1 MEIDRCDIESL
12 IAAVVYNSSGHC
24 RAKFRA
30 IASLKYLPTRRN
42 RVLSDRDAV
51 IDVSSVPILIIS
63 DRHATRQ
70 PSVNETRVVADIDPT
85 PIDVSRPVLPL
96 HAHQFTSARQKLP
109 KPSKMR
115 PVTISI
121 YTTPL
126 PSIRR
131 LRTGC
136 ACVSSSLSSSF
147 FLFLFPLLFFPP
159 RVGGTLVGC
168 FSYARWIAD
177 SKTRRER
184 GERGDSGRVM
194 NGKYV

>member
-1 MEIDRCDIESL
+1 MEIDRSDVESL
-12 IAAVVYNSSGHC
+12 IERSC
-24 RAKFRA
+24 RLQFERPLSREIPRDRLVKIFAYA
-30 IASLKYLPTRRN
+30 EES
-42 RVLSDRDAV
+42 SDRDAV

-159 RVGGTLVGC
+159 RVGGMLLLRTLD
-168 FSYARWIAD
+168 R
-177 SKTRRER
+177 
-184 GERGDSGRVM
+184 
-194 NGKYV
+194 

>member
-1 MEIDRCDIESL
+1 MEIDRCDVESL
-12 IAAVVYNSSGHC
+12 IERSCRLQFERPLSREIPRDRLVKIFAYAEESSSE
-24 RAKFRA
+24 R
-30 IASLKYLPTRRN
+30 PRRCHR
-42 RVLSDRDAV
+42 RVIRSN
-51 IDVSSVPILIIS
+51 ILIIS

-159 RVGGTLVGC
+159 RVGGMLLLRTLD
-168 FSYARWIAD
+168 R
-177 SKTRRER
+177 
-184 GERGDSGRVM
+184 
-194 NGKYV
+194 